1 MVENLKAKLLIEMDA
16 MGHEVF
22 RLNSDSKTVKTTSCM
37 GLTVPISMH
46 AKHHHAGQRAVYSAA
61 HVVIPRDLL
70 RMSLLACG
78 RH

>member
-46 AKHHHAGQRAVYSAA
+46 ANIHHAPQRAVYTAA
-61 HVVIPRDLL
+61 HVTHVPARVRAPL
-70 RMSLLACG
+70 R
-78 RH
+78 